1 MVGYIQKESSI
12 DIWIKF
18 QADKDLVMYLSK
30 FLVEK
35 NIYVIPFSMSVK
47 QQILPVNFELKF
59 KITSDKINIKPA

>member
-47 QQILPVNFELKF
+47 
-59 KITSDKINIKPA
+59 